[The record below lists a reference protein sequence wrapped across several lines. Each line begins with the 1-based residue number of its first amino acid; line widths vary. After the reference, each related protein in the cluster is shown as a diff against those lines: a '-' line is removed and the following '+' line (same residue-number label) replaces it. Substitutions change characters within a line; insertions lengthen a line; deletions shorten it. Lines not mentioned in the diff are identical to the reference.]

1 MKDNHSTTTP
11 RIMRLER
18 RGILY
23 GVSVLTPEGWLI
35 FDPPAKGFGK
45 MSPEQWVL
53 ARLRAL
59 KAAARPRNKPK
70 PRQTQPATRSKAT
83 RMRRGGTTM
92 QPSPP
97 PGGRLQ
103 ISSFREG
110 KGGAKRD
117 RTADPLKDVRDA
129 ADLSSRTRISSSN
142 HRAFM
147 RDATTIE
154 FENLGFSEV
163 RQPLIILK
171 VAQGSAPSKQLLDCE
186 NLLLRFQQQISID
199 DIQRFISVVSLKEIL
214 IQWFSF
220 RSQSATSLL
229 PFNKLLI

>member
-23 GVSVLTPEGWLI
+23 GMSVLTPEGWLI

-59 KAAARPRNKPK
+59 KPRARPRNKPK
-70 PRQTQPATRSKAT
+70 PRQTQPATR
-83 RMRRGGTTM
+83 MRRCGTTL

-97 PGGRLQ
+97 PGGQLRF
-103 ISSFREG
+103 SGVREG
-110 KGGAKRD
+110 MGGARRD
-117 RTADPLKDVRDA
+117 RTADPLNEVRDA
-129 ADLSSRTRISSSN
+129 ADLSSRRRFFSSN
-142 HRAFM
+142 HRAFI
-147 RDATTIE
+147 RDATANK
-154 FENLGFSEV
+154 FENFGSSE
-163 RQPLIILK
+163 RHQPAIALQ
-171 VAQGSAPSKQLLDCE
+171 VAKGPACSKQLLDGE

-199 DIQRFISVVSLKEIL
+199 DIQRFISVVSSKEIL
-214 IQWFSF
+214 IQWFSL
-220 RSQSATSLL
+220 RTQSATSLL
-229 PFNKLLI
+229 PFNILLI